1 MTVRL
6 AGRSALVT
14 GSSRG
19 IGRAIAEALARDG
32 AAVTINHGRPDS
44 AAEAAEVVAT
54 IEAAGGRAQSLCADV
69 ADPDDVARLV
79 DAAAAFGGGL
89 DIVVANAGGSAPFAP
104 IATTSLDDWDR
115 VTLLNQRALFVLLAK
130 AASTVRDG
138 GRIVVTSS
146 SMTASPYAGTAVYAG
161 AKAAAETYVRVLAI
175 ELGARGIT
183 VNAVAP
189 GLTDTAAM
197 RAVVPDDRVAMV
209 VARTP
214 LGRLGRPDDIADV
227 VAFLASDEAR
237 WITGQV
243 VRAGGGIA

>member
-6 AGRSALVT
+6 TGRSALVT

-44 AAEAAEVVAT
+44 AVEAAEVVAA

-69 ADPDDVARLV
+69 ADPDEVARLV

-104 IATTSLDDWDR
+104 IAATPLEDWDR

-130 AASTVRDG
+130 AAATVRDG
-138 GRIVVTSS
+138 GRVVVISS

-214 LGRLGRPDDIADV
+214 LGRLGRPDDIANV